1 MPREQIRDTKCGSGF
16 IFTAHKTT
24 SAPPRFVTA
33 TVSAEASTLSARS
46 YTHQDTT
53 LDTGRMAS
61 SACAAACAAA
71 RYVPTA
77 GSAKSSRFAGNKAPF
92 TARASPRIASRRAA
106 MGAQAVVSPPQTHD
120 NARPDTTLRP
130 VSAAAVDS
138 NKALE
143 QFRSMGGASRKFFHA
158 HISPH
163 FLPLPYLFFFF
174 FFPFFFPPNIT
185 RNRV

>member
-1 MPREQIRDTKCGSGF
+1 M
-16 IFTAHKTT
+16 
-24 SAPPRFVTA
+24 TA
-33 TVSAEASTLSARS
+33 TVSAEASTLSARL

-53 LDTGRMAS
+53 PDTGRMAS

-77 GSAKSSRFAGNKAPF
+77 GSSKSSRFAGNKAPF
-92 TARASPRIASRRAA
+92 TARSSRVAARRAA

-120 NARPDTTLRP
+120 NARPDTTRRP

-143 QFRSMGGASRKFFHA
+143 QFRSMGGASRKFSPRS

-163 FLPLPYLFFFF
+163 FSFSRIFFF
-174 FFPFFFPPNIT
+174 FFPFFFFPGSSTATPAT
-185 RNRV
+185 GNRVARRVGGAMRFARV